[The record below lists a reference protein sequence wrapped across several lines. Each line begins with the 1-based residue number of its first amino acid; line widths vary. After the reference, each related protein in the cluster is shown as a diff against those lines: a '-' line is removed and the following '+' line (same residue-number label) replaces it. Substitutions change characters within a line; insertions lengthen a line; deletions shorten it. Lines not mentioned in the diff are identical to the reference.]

1 MDKQKSQSNTST
13 KGILTEMLEATFTRL
28 GIRYESPEESEKD
41 WERIFKEDR
50 EKRQKVKTGK

>member
-1 MDKQKSQSNTST
+1 MDKQKSQPNTST
-13 KGILTEMLEATFTRL
+13 KDTWIEDLEKFFTSL

-50 EKRQKVKTGK
+50 EKRQKAKTGK